1 MELDEIKELEIS
13 LGISIGFFNDLL
25 NEEDWS
31 FVIKLHAL
39 IEAATT
45 HLLIEHLDD
54 ERLSSV
60 ISFLELSNQRTG
72 KIALL
77 KALELMSSDYKR
89 YIISLSELRNS
100 LVHDVRNTQFSFRKT
115 IKSYSE
121 KEFSN
126 FIKRYGLLLG
136 DNEAINPMYLEL
148 ARNDP
153 KEFIWSG
160 ALTLLTFIYTRKRT
174 SYYERIV
181 KAVKLANME

>member
-1 MELDEIKELEIS
+1 MITEY
-13 LGISIGFFNDLL
+13 
-25 NEEDWS
+25 
-31 FVIKLHAL
+31 
-39 IEAATT
+39 
-45 HLLIEHLDD
+45 LDD

-77 KALELMSSDYKR
+77 KALELISSEYKR

-100 LVHDVRNTQFSFRKT
+100 LVHDVKNTQFSFKET
-115 IKSYSE
+115 IENYSK

-126 FIKRYGLLLG
+126 FIKRYGLSLG
-136 DNEAINPMYLEL
+136 ENEVVNSIYIEL
-148 ARNDP
+148 AKNDP

-160 ALTLLTFIYTRKRT
+160 ALTVLTYIYTRKRT

-181 KAVKLANME
+181 KAVKLANMECNIR